1 MLLSPSIYCNEK
13 CRNISYTHW
22 YFYAIIVKHFYFLGG
37 LILNNETKVKV
48 VTADPSALG
57 LFGLAI
63 ITLVASSQKL
73 GITTGVSFVLPWAI
87 FLGATAQLMASI
99 NDFKHNNTFGAT
111 AFGAYAFFW
120 YAVGFTWMIQNGIFG
135 AQLAATVDVK
145 QLGFAYLGYLIFTL
159 FMTIGAMETHKVL
172 FTIFVLI
179 DFLFLGLSL
188 SAFGIMEH
196 ATHQLAAIS
205 ELLIALVSFYGCGAA
220 VLNTH
225 FGKTFLP
232 VGKPFGIFK

>member
-1 MLLSPSIYCNEK
+1 MITTE
-13 CRNISYTHW
+13 
-22 YFYAIIVKHFYFLGG
+22 
-37 LILNNETKVKV
+37 ETKIKIT
-48 VTADPSALG
+48 TADPSSLG

-73 GITTGVSFVLPWAI
+73 GLTSGVSLVIPWAI
-87 FLGATAQLMASI
+87 FLGATAQLFACI

-120 YAVGFTWMIQNGIFG
+120 YAIGLTWLIQNGIFG
-135 AQLAATVDVK
+135 DKLAAAADPK

-172 FTIFVLI
+172 FIIFVLI
-179 DFLFLGLSL
+179 DFLFIGLTL
-188 SAFGIMEH
+188 SSFGIMEH
-196 ATHQLAAIS
+196 AAHQLAAYA
-205 ELLIALVSFYGCGAA
+205 ELLIAIISFYGSAAA

-225 FGKTFLP
+225 FSKVVLP
-232 VGKPFGIFK
+232 VGKPFGIFKK